1 MTKDQL
7 SIVLSALDMKLA
19 SVKRAEKSNNSPR
32 FAEVYKLEADEIN
45 KTIAEIKTL
54 KVTQ

>member
-19 SVKRAEKSNNSPR
+19 SVKRAEKTNNSPR
-32 FAEVYKLEADEIN
+32 FAEVYKLETDEIN
-45 KTIAEIKTL
+45 KTIAEIRTL
-54 KVTQ
+54 KVS